1 MRKENEMMKEN
12 KLNNVI
18 SIINDMDI
26 KDRLRLGIC
35 LTTSNWANILYNKD
49 EMYERFDTKLKEV
62 DEEYRTTIVNF
73 AEYKIVMF
81 AMAKIMEME
90 QSEINKTALY
100 LFNSIKI

>member
-1 MRKENEMMKEN
+1 MVEN
-12 KLNNVI
+12 KINNLI

-35 LTTSNWANILYNKD
+35 LTTSNWANILYNKG

-62 DEEYRTTIVNF
+62 DEEYRTTVVNF

-81 AMAKIMEME
+81 AMAKIMEMD

>member
-1 MRKENEMMKEN
+1 MMKEN

>member
-1 MRKENEMMKEN
+1 MEEN
-12 KLNNVI
+12 KVNNVI
-18 SIINDMDI
+18 NIINDMDI

-35 LTTSNWANILYNKD
+35 LTTSNWTNILYNKE
-49 EMYERFDTKLKEV
+49 EMYERFDIKLKEV

-73 AEYKIVMF
+73 AECKIVMF

>member
-1 MRKENEMMKEN
+1 MEEN
-12 KLNNVI
+12 KVNNVI

-62 DEEYRTTIVNF
+62 DEEYRTTVVNF

-100 LFNSIKI
+100 LFNILN